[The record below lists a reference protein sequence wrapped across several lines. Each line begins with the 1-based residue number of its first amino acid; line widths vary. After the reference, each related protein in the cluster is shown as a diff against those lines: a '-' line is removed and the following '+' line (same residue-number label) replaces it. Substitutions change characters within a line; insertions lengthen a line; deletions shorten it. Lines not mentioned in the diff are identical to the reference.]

1 MNIQYEIQINI
12 VDESF
17 YLPKKIKLYIILL
30 KLKRN
35 WFLSKNGNLT

>member
-17 YLPKKIKLYIILL
+17 YLPKIIKLYIILL
-30 KLKRN
+30 KLKKTG
-35 WFLSKNGNLT
+35 FLAKNGNLT

>member
-17 YLPKKIKLYIILL
+17 HLPKKNKTLYNFIEIKN
-30 KLKRN
+30 KLV
-35 WFLSKNGNLT
+35 FV